1 MYENDEPIEPVEDVI
16 YIRNVSDQE
25 TKPKSWNFVNDKDK
39 LCSGT
44 QDLQKYRT
52 AIIVLQTSL
61 LTLES

>member
-25 TKPKSWNFVNDKDK
+25 TKPKSWNFVNDNDE

-44 QDLQKYRT
+44 RFPEILP
-52 AIIVLQTSL
+52 S
-61 LTLES
+61 